1 MRDLQQL
8 ETFGDDPD
16 HDEDPDILQEFL
28 LLWDSGNLHDQLPGR
43 RFEVSSE

>member
-1 MRDLQQL
+1 MRGLQQL

-28 LLWDSGNLHDQLPGR
+28 LQRDSGNLHDQLPWRG
-43 RFEVSSE
+43 FEVSSE